1 MYQTATNPETG
12 EKVAL
17 IGGRWVPI
25 TQTASNPETGERVGL
40 AGNQWVPVGRVE
52 APTPADD
59 PVARDRQESA
69 ARIRQIQ
76 GEIAKRE
83 EMQKSRLPGGSAQ
96 AATLAE
102 SNEKAAEDID
112 TLQRRLDY
120 IEKTGQLPPDPT
132 TGSVISDVLRG
143 IPRAAAAAPGQIV
156 GGLAG
161 LLGSGLTAA
170 GAEETGRA
178 ISGFGGEAERG
189 GQQFAEN
196 LFGGRSEA
204 AQFSPRAA
212 FAAEAGEAIGSVV
225 PYLATEGL
233 AGLGGL
239 ATKGGR
245 AAIAAGQV
253 PTATRVIRGANYPI
267 AAGQGAGE
275 AGQRVEAFREEGGEV
290 TPTQEFF
297 ARLGGAGLGLTEIG
311 VVNRMIE
318 RVPVSARREALSRV
332 MDVTERATAGRVAP
346 RATLQ
351 AIDRT
356 LAAVESRAVGR
367 IGLSAAEEAG
377 QEGLSTFGQNVL
389 AQQIYNPEQELSEG
403 VLKSM
408 ALGSIAGG
416 TVRGGAEAVQKV
428 FGGRQPAGQEA
439 PPVAPEIQAEF
450 RELVAQQVFATMT
463 ANPDI
468 SQDEATNMVVARADV
483 ILEQARANVEAT
495 QTQAKAGA
503 GLDGGAGQPDVDVA
517 GAAGAGVP
525 AAGAPTP
532 TGEDTQTVPQAKP
545 VRVAGTGE
553 PAGVATGAE
562 TGADSALT
570 GEYNPDLIPAYL
582 AETSKAKMDYVKPVV
597 MDIFA
602 RVSGLDTTDLKALP
616 EPAVKALN
624 ISIQQVHNATKGK
637 QPKAIDPEAVVRE
650 QLTAFNIPLPKAVVA
665 GETPGTFR
673 TTVNL
678 NGEERSIE
686 GVVPRPAPTMG
697 APSVTKTPTPT
708 PTQTVEDEEDILAPA
723 RGEMKL
729 AERKNTVRPLVSLF
743 ADDAIDGVKIPTG
756 FGSADL
762 DAIKKQATNQV
773 ANRLAKGQDVDA
785 AAVVDTLLRN
795 RGFAIPERATPAPA
809 PTQAAP
815 TQVAPTQAAPEPEYT
830 PQQIAENLTY
840 FSRSEAESRGYEPNT
855 VPYGMFTEGARDV
868 ARGAEPMADEDILAM
883 SGQEGLDPYRAGQQW
898 AQDSVA
904 AAQAPAAKAAP
915 VSPAKKAKQVK
926 AAIQRKPGKTVAEK
940 VLNMAQ
946 AEVDAM
952 PKEDMV
958 GQVTPYTPEY
968 ETIRAKPGINATRMA
983 KMLGPQLYGDPTNM
997 GQVCIKEVLQ
1007 NSFDATRTAI
1017 NGGQITQGEIS
1028 ITISK
1033 DGRTLTVKDNGI
1045 GMTPELLG
1053 GKFLEIAGTAKEGDK
1068 NAGGFGIA
1076 KMLFLYANKNI
1087 RVSTARD
1094 GRIAEMDVTGE
1105 QLFAA
1110 LDDPNEAP
1118 NIEIREL
1125 EPVDQLAFP
1134 DGHGTI
1140 IQLTIPEESGDYKI
1154 RQLPRYIDEIASLG
1168 LSPLFANI
1176 KVTLD
1181 GNTARGVRTVDVGA
1195 NFPAQDYTQFVGV
1208 KFPWGVAKVYVTR
1221 EQTGQQYGRNMHIL
1235 SNGLWQ
1241 FSTDV
1246 NKDPSNIY
1254 SDSVPYRFYVDIV
1267 PSVKPDEPGYP
1278 FNFNRQNFTDDA
1290 KKDFGKIKKYIDAI
1304 YAYKSRAG
1312 EATSF
1317 GNIQYFDARGNFG
1330 PVIDLTPS
1338 IPVQDTSF
1346 TRVTVG
1352 DQITVDENGALLV
1365 NGQPMPELTPDE
1377 LKAGI
1382 PSASELKVD
1391 PDLIDTNSVMVHDN
1405 TDVVINATGEKLSI
1419 PDYMRRQFGVRF
1431 DEFMLYNGAT
1441 FLTLR
1446 NEVAR
1451 VMGYKGLLDE
1461 AIGVSF
1467 DPEYRGVS
1475 IRLPFSGS
1483 FINPLVPVYGDGLRA
1498 GYGIFGTMIHEL
1510 AHHRVRN
1517 HNEEFPKEMQNILLN
1532 MEADEGFAYQQFKD
1546 KFANTI
1552 TNKYGDI
1559 VKLGVELFNGKNPD
1573 ISVEYRGN
1581 RFTDGSPE
1589 QASEGAGD
1597 GGAGDV
1603 RGPRG
1608 EGGTGE
1614 SLLGPAYDRRG
1625 GTGGGSKRGA
1635 GAKGSAQ
1642 PVNNATVNKV
1652 AAAKLTKAQIKRL
1665 EEAAGIRRMKIT
1677 GMQKRILRSRSAEET
1692 TGLMGKLMLIA
1703 RNPSENGNIL
1713 ISLFN
1718 SVSGPSALQKLLGP
1732 QMSEDVV
1739 RLANAF
1745 GLKNVQRIDDLMRNE
1760 YIPYVNRM
1768 VLSASQTSEKL
1779 ADFLSRTE
1787 LGAKALTDVVIYANM
1802 VDVDPSLAPNATE
1815 YFKLDN
1821 KLAELKAELASETD
1835 PKKRTAIQNNIS
1847 TRQGEIR
1854 RAYTGGVDEQTEET
1868 VYGWNDLSRPEF
1880 GGGAGK
1886 LMFRM
1891 LRDEYRKTFDEHYRL
1906 LMARIN
1912 AADIKSEDRI
1922 KLKSAVEKMFAEAK
1936 KRTIYFPLKRFGE
1949 YWVTVGKGKTGEF
1962 HMFESLTAQEAF
1974 MAQLREDKDTRDV
1987 SSGFGRDTLRKELTK
2002 NDASAA
2008 LKNILDLIADGKAA
2022 DVDVLEE
2029 SVLQL
2034 YLTALPESDMRRR
2047 FIHRSF
2053 KTGFSTDLLRTY
2065 ASTSIA
2071 SANQL
2076 GRLAFNYKFDNLITA
2091 GLKETEGRPSKA
2103 KLDTITRE
2111 MALRVKGMLSPN
2123 PQNDVDWYLS
2133 LGAKATFY
2141 LLLSAPKSA
2150 VVNLLQLPI
2159 VGLPTLSAEFG
2170 EAATTAT
2177 MARYMGT
2184 FLTGKR
2190 IGNPFKDKDGNLK
2203 LQTPKF
2209 TLENSP
2215 YIRELRK
2222 TDPARYG
2229 ELMKA
2234 WRFFEERDVTQ
2245 STFTASAN
2253 IYERSN
2259 KPSDKF
2265 SFMQSLRR
2273 GDTASAAQLAVANT
2287 GQLLGASFHT
2297 FERIGREIM
2306 VMSAFDMAYER
2317 AIKQGKTP
2325 KDAGKEARELAEK
2338 LTSKAMFDFSN
2349 WNKSRY
2355 AKSRA
2360 GRLPLQMRSYSQS
2373 MTSLLLRSFVGMIP
2387 LQRNKGGKLAA
2398 ARMFFGVAAMTTL
2411 FGGLR
2416 ASQFYMLALGA
2427 YGIYEFVKET
2437 FGDDDDEEEKEIE
2450 GGYVSEET
2458 IQREMMKFADEKGRE
2473 LSKKDMD
2480 YFIRSVW
2487 IPETFGPGGT
2497 MQKALG
2503 LSDEAA
2509 AKLAAMADMGLP
2521 ALGGVDISSSVS
2533 LNDLWH
2539 STPSKSDDPEVMFLE
2554 TLGRTVLGPS
2564 AAIPAAGFRAWKEAN
2579 AGNIDKAVEAG
2590 MPAFLKNPLKA
2601 MRLEEEGLVVGKN
2614 RDVVLKDPSFY
2625 DVYTLAMQSLGFTEA
2640 STSRAMQLD
2649 IKAGEIEEEVGK
2661 QATELLDQRY
2671 RAVLEFNKKPTDE
2684 NLKNWKRVER
2694 DITVYNLNYPS
2705 NEITDKDKDKSF
2717 QSKSKVA
2724 GERAY
2729 GLGFNPKIPVRQP
2742 LAEQRA
2748 NEMLKDK

>member
-1 MYQTATNPETG
+1 
-12 EKVAL
+12 
-17 IGGRWVPI
+17 
-25 TQTASNPETGERVGL
+25 
-40 AGNQWVPVGRVE
+40 
-52 APTPADD
+52 
-59 PVARDRQESA
+59 
-69 ARIRQIQ
+69 
-76 GEIAKRE
+76 
-83 EMQKSRLPGGSAQ
+83 MQKSRLPGGSAQ
-96 AATLAE
+96 AATLAQ

-120 IEKTGQLPPDPT
+120 IEKTGQLPPAPT

-170 GAEETGRA
+170 GAEETGGA

-204 AQFSPRAA
+204 AQFSPGAA

-233 AGLGGL
+233 GGAAGLI
-239 ATKGGR
+239 TKGGR
-245 AAIAAGQV
+245 AATAAGQV

-377 QEGLSTFGQNVL
+377 QEGLSTFGQNLL
-389 AQQIYNPEQELSEG
+389 AQQIYNPKQELSEG

-428 FGGRQPAGQEA
+428 FGGRQPADQEA
-439 PPVAPEIQAEF
+439 PPVTPEVQAEF
-450 RELVAQQVFATMT
+450 RKLAAQQIAATM
-463 ANPDI
+463 AADPNI
-468 SQDEATNMVVARADV
+468 SQDEATTAVVARADV

-495 QTQAKAGA
+495 QAQAEAGA

-525 AAGAPTP
+525 PAGAAAT
-532 TGEDTQTVPQAKP
+532 TGEATQTIPQTQP
-545 VRVAGTGE
+545 VGMAGTGV
-553 PAGVATGAE
+553 PISDVTGAE
-562 TGADSALT
+562 AGTVGALT
-570 GEYNPDLIPAYL
+570 PGASAQVAEEFYPDLMPAYT

-597 MDIFA
+597 SDIFA
-602 RVSGLDTTDLKALP
+602 RVSGLDISNPKALP
-616 EPAVKALN
+616 EPVAKALN
-624 ISIQQVHNATKGK
+624 ISIQQVHNAVKG
-637 QPKAIDPEAVVRE
+637 PKPKVINPETVVRE
-650 QLTAFNIPLPKAVVA
+650 QLTAFNIPLASQTA
-665 GETPGTFR
+665 
-673 TTVNL
+673 
-678 NGEERSIE
+678 
-686 GVVPRPAPTMG
+686 A
-697 APSVTKTPTPT
+697 PT
-708 PTQTVEDEEDILAPA
+708 PTQIVEAEEDILAPA

-729 AERKNTVRPLVSLF
+729 ADRKNTVRPLVNLF
-743 ADDAIDGVKIPTG
+743 ADDAIRDVKIPTG

-762 DAIKKQATNQV
+762 DAVKKQATNQV
-773 ANRLAKGQDVDA
+773 ANQLAKGQDVDA

-795 RGFAIPERATPAPA
+795 RGFAIPERATATA
-809 PTQAAP
+809 AAP
-815 TQVAPTQAAPEPEYT
+815 TSVAEEITPAPKPEPT
-830 PQQIAENLTY
+830 PQEIAKNLIY
-840 FSRSEAESRGYEPNT
+840 FSGPEARSRGYTPNT
-855 VPYGMFTEGARDV
+855 APYGMFAEGVRDV
-868 ARGAEPMADEDILAM
+868 ALGLEPIPDQRILER
-883 SGQEGLDPYRAGQQW
+883 SGQEALDAYKAGIQW

-915 VSPAKKAKQVK
+915 AAKVAPVSPAKKAKQVK
-926 AAIQRKPGKTVAEK
+926 AVINRKPGKTAAEK

-1118 NIEIREL
+1118 NIEIREFDS
-1125 EPVDQLAFP
+1125 VDQLAFP

-1154 RQLPRYIDEIASLG
+1154 KQLPRYIDEIASLG

-1181 GNTARGVRTVDVGA
+1181 GNNFRGVRTVDVGA

-1246 NKDPSNIY
+1246 NKDPSNMF
-1254 SDSVPYRFYVDIV
+1254 SDPVPYRFYVDIV

-1290 KKDFGKIKKYIDAI
+1290 KRDFGKIKKYIDAI

-1317 GNIQYFDARGNFG
+1317 GNVQYFDARGNLG

-1365 NGQPMPELTPDE
+1365 NGQPMPELTPGE

-1405 TDVVINATGEKLSI
+1405 ADVVINATGEKLSI
-1419 PDYMRRQFGVRF
+1419 PDYMRRQLGVRF

-1451 VMGYKGLLDE
+1451 VMGYRGLRDE

-1483 FINPLVPVYGDGLRA
+1483 FINPLVPKYADGLRA
-1498 GYGIFGTMIHEL
+1498 GYGIFGTMVHEL

-1517 HNEEFPKEMQNILLN
+1517 HNADFPAEMQDILLN
-1532 MEADEGFAYQQFKD
+1532 MESDTNFDFYTFKASFAESIARDYAD
-1546 KFANTI
+1546 I
-1552 TNKYGDI
+1552 I
-1559 VKLGVELFNGKNPD
+1559 KLGVELFNGKNPD

-1589 QASEGAGD
+1589 QAPEGAGD

-1614 SLLGPAYDRRG
+1614 SLLGPAYERRG

-1642 PVNNATVNKV
+1642 PVNNANVNKV

-1692 TGLMGKLMLIA
+1692 TSLMGKLMLIA
-1703 RNPSENGNIL
+1703 RNPGENGNIL
-1713 ISLFN
+1713 TSLFN
-1718 SVSGPSALQKLLGP
+1718 SFSVPSLFQKLLGF
-1732 QMSEDVV
+1732 QMAEDVV
-1739 RLANAF
+1739 RIANAL

-1768 VLSASQTSEKL
+1768 VLNASQTSEKL
-1779 ADFLSRTE
+1779 ADFMSRTE
-1787 LGAKALTDVVIYANM
+1787 LGGQALADVVIYANM

-1815 YFKLDN
+1815 YFKIDN
-1821 KLAELKAELASETD
+1821 TLQELNSELASETD
-1835 PKKRTAIQNNIS
+1835 PKKQKALRGDIS
-1847 TRQGEIR
+1847 TRQGEIL

-1886 LMFRM
+1886 QMFRM

-1912 AADIKSEDRI
+1912 AANLKSEDRI

-1974 MAQLREDKDTRDV
+1974 MAQLRESKDTRDV

-2076 GRLAFNYKFDNLITA
+2076 GRLAFNFKFDNLITA
-2091 GLKETEGRPSKA
+2091 GLKETEGRPRKA
-2103 KLDTITRE
+2103 MLDTITRE
-2111 MALRVKGMLSPN
+2111 MALRVKGTLSPD
-2123 PQNDVDWYLS
+2123 PQNDLDWWLS
-2133 LGAKATFY
+2133 LGAKSTFY

-2150 VVNLLQLPI
+2150 LVNLLQLPI
-2159 VGLPTLSAEFG
+2159 VGGPTLSAEFG
-2170 EAATTAT
+2170 EAATADTL
-2177 MARYMGT
+2177 ARYTGT
-2184 FLTGKR
+2184 FLTGDR
-2190 IGNPFKDKDGNLK
+2190 MANPFRDEAGNLK
-2203 LQTPKF
+2203 FQTPKF
-2209 TLENSP
+2209 TLENSS
-2215 YIRELRK
+2215 YIKGLRK
-2222 TDPARYG
+2222 TDPARY
-2229 ELMKA
+2229 EETMKA
-2234 WRFFEERDVTQ
+2234 WRFFEEHDVTQ
-2245 STFTASAN
+2245 STFTASAD
-2253 IYERSN
+2253 IYERSD
-2259 KPSDKF
+2259 KPS
-2265 SFMQSLRR
+2265 STYSISQAINR
-2273 GDTASAAQLAVANT
+2273 GDSVSAGSVAIANT
-2287 GQLLGASFHT
+2287 GQFLGVSFHVA
-2297 FERIGREIM
+2297 ERIGRETM
-2306 VMSAFDMAYER
+2306 AMAAFDMAYER
-2317 AIKQGKTP
+2317 AIKQGKSP

-2338 LTSKAMFDFSN
+2338 LTNKAMFDFSN

-2373 MTSLLLRSFVGMIP
+2373 MTSLLLRSFFTMIP
-2387 LQRNKGGKLAA
+2387 YFNKEGKLAA
-2398 ARMFFGVAAMTTL
+2398 ARMFFGVGAMAML
-2411 FGGLR
+2411 FGGIR
-2416 ASQFYMLALGA
+2416 ASQLSMLALGA

-2437 FGDDDDEEEKEIE
+2437 FGDDDDEEKEIE
-2450 GGYVSEET
+2450 GGYVSEKT
-2458 IQREMMKFADEKGRE
+2458 IQREMMKFADGKGRE

-2497 MQKALG
+2497 VANALG

-2564 AAIPAAGFRAWKEAN
+2564 AAVVAAPFRFYKEAN
-2579 AGNIDKAVEAG
+2579 AGNFDKAVEAV
-2590 MPAFLKNPLKA
+2590 MPAALKNIFKA
-2601 MRLEEEGLVVGKN
+2601 ARLEEEGLVVGKN

-2625 DVYTLAMQSLGFTEA
+2625 DVYTLALQSAGFTEA
-2640 STSRAMQLD
+2640 GTSRDMQLS
-2649 IKAGEIEEEVGK
+2649 IKEGEIEEEVGK
-2661 QATELLDQRY
+2661 QATDLLDQRY

-2684 NLKNWKRVER
+2684 NLKDWKRVER
-2694 DITVYNLNYPS
+2694 DITVYNMNYPS
-2705 NEITDKDKDKSF
+2705 NTITDEDKDKSF
-2717 QSKSKVA
+2717 QSKSKMA

-2729 GLGFNPKIPVRQP
+2729 GLGYNPRIPVRQP

-2748 NEMLKDK
+2748 ANMTKGE

>member
-52 APTPADD
+52 APTAPEAPAEKTPSIDD
-59 PVARDRQESA
+59 TNLFRDVPGALVSGLGQLAKFPANVYGLTTGDFDTMASRA
-69 ARIRQIQ
+69 AQ
-76 GEIAKRE
+76 GLTDI
-83 EMQKSRLPGGSAQ
+83 G
-96 AATLAE
+96 
-102 SNEKAAEDID
+102 EDIKSEG
-112 TLQRRLDY
+112 LRERERLA
-120 IEKTGQLPPDPT
+120 Q
-132 TGSVISDVLRG
+132 
-143 IPRAAAAAPGQIV
+143 
-156 GGLAG
+156 
-161 LLGSGLTAA
+161 
-170 GAEETGRA
+170 
-178 ISGFGGEAERG
+178 ERI
-189 GQQFAEN
+189 
-196 LFGGRSEA
+196 A
-204 AQFSPRAA
+204 AQ
-212 FAAEAGEAIGSVV
+212 
-225 PYLATEGL
+225 EGFL
-233 AGLGGL
+233 
-239 ATKGGR
+239 
-245 AAIAAGQV
+245 
-253 PTATRVIRGANYPI
+253 
-267 AAGQGAGE
+267 GE
-275 AGQRVEAFREEGGEV
+275 AGQTIKEYASDPRLLMSGALSSLPSMAGSLGLGALASKGVGALAARKAMEAAARTAAKKKAAVVGSIGAAAAEQGASVGEDTYSRVKALPEEILTQSPDYQSLLKAGTSPEDARQELALSAAREAATAAAGLSAVSAGLLPRAIEKTVFGDAVTDGIIKRSLKSFAGEATQEGIEEGGGQLAQNLAVSQADV
-290 TPTQEFF
+290 TADPFKGVGAATAQG
-297 ARLGGAGLGLTEIG
+297 AILGGAFGAPAGAFSG
-311 VVNRMIE
+311 
-318 RVPVSARREALSRV
+318 
-332 MDVTERATAGRVAP
+332 RAQAAAP
-346 RATLQ
+346 
-351 AIDRT
+351 
-356 LAAVESRAVGR
+356 
-367 IGLSAAEEAG
+367 
-377 QEGLSTFGQNVL
+377 
-389 AQQIYNPEQELSEG
+389 
-403 VLKSM
+403 
-408 ALGSIAGG
+408 
-416 TVRGGAEAVQKV
+416 
-428 FGGRQPAGQEA
+428 GQEA
-439 PPVAPEIQAEF
+439 PPVAPEVQAEF
-450 RELVAQQVFATMT
+450 RKLAAQQIAAIMT
-463 ANPDI
+463 ADPNI
-468 SQDEATNMVVARADV
+468 SQDEATTMVVARADT
-483 ILEQARANVEAT
+483 IIEQARANVEAIR
-495 QTQAKAGA
+495 TQAAGA
-503 GLDGGAGQPDVDVA
+503 AGRAGQPDVDVD
-517 GAAGAGVP
+517 GASGAGVP
-525 AAGAPTP
+525 PAGAAAT
-532 TGEDTQTVPQAKP
+532 TGEDTRTTSQAESVGVADTVVPTGDTNGAEAGAVGALTPITGKQVTATVPIIEQAFDDNALDFEDYGVKKLNAEQKKQAARIVLQSP
-545 VRVAGTGE
+545 EVA
-553 PAGVATGAE
+553 PYDAIVSVLDRGV
-562 TGADSALT
+562 
-570 GEYNPDLIPAYL
+570 
-582 AETSKAKMDYVKPVV
+582 K
-597 MDIFA
+597 
-602 RVSGLDTTDLKALP
+602 
-616 EPAVKALN
+616 
-624 ISIQQVHNATKGK
+624 
-637 QPKAIDPEAVVRE
+637 
-650 QLTAFNIPLPKAVVA
+650 
-665 GETPGTFR
+665 
-673 TTVNL
+673 
-678 NGEERSIE
+678 
-686 GVVPRPAPTMG
+686 
-697 APSVTKTPTPT
+697 
-708 PTQTVEDEEDILAPA
+708 A
-723 RGEMKL
+723 RGEQVPSKTTIDINGQQRTIETAPTLAGSQQLAAKL
-729 AERKNTVRPLVSLF
+729 GVTGERDPALEAAYALPKDKTAEKMRVIAPVVADIFTRITGLNPSKLPEGDTKKAYNSSNTRTLNAVLRGEAVNPETIVQEQLAQYKVSLPKT
-743 ADDAIDGVKIPTG
+743 AAPAPSRTVTTINGETYVQEGPNTLTPEQMQVERQKIDDAIAGMEDSLKNPPGGITVSLNPFATISKDE
-756 FGSADL
+756 DL
-762 DAIKKQATNQV
+762 SPSFQSI
-773 ANRLAKGQDVDA
+773 
-785 AAVVDTLLRN
+785 
-795 RGFAIPERATPAPA
+795 RGEQPAAPA
-809 PTQAAP
+809 PRRVAPSAP
-815 TQVAPTQAAPEPEYT
+815 TEAPKPSFLETLSPEEKQGWRQSKEAYEAAGVTSGKQA
-830 PQQIAENLTY
+830 
-840 FSRSEAESRGYEPNT
+840 GYE
-855 VPYGMFTEGARDV
+855 VPDY
-868 ARGAEPMADEDILAM
+868 IHSLY
-883 SGQEGLDPYRAGQQW
+883 QEGINSVTQGKTIPSRQQLEEAVGPYNADYFEMGVTKERNKRI
-898 AQDSVA
+898 
-904 AAQAPAAKAAP
+904 KAT
-915 VSPAKKAKQVK
+915 VM
-926 AAIQRKPGKTVAEK
+926 RKPGKTAAEK

-1017 NGGQITQGEIS
+1017 NDGQITQGEIS

-1045 GMTPELLG
+1045 GMTPQLLG

-1110 LDDPNEAP
+1110 LDDPNQAP
-1118 NIEIREL
+1118 NIEIREFD
-1125 EPVDQLAFP
+1125 PVDQLAFP

-1140 IQLTIPEESGDYKI
+1140 IQLTIPEKSGDYKI
-1154 RQLPRYIDEIASLG
+1154 RELPRYIDEIASLG

-1181 GNTARGVRTVDVGA
+1181 GSTFRGVQTVDVGV

-1246 NKDPSNIY
+1246 NKDPSNMY

-1317 GNIQYFDARGNFG
+1317 GNVQYFDARGNLG

-1338 IPVQDTSF
+1338 IPVQNTSF

-1405 TDVVINATGEKLSI
+1405 ADVVINATGEKLSI
-1419 PDYMRRQFGVRF
+1419 PDYMRRQLGVRF

-1451 VMGYKGLLDE
+1451 VMGYRGLRDE

-1483 FINPLVPVYGDGLRA
+1483 FINPLVPKYADGLRA
-1498 GYGIFGTMIHEL
+1498 GYGIFGTMVHEL

-1517 HNEEFPKEMQNILLN
+1517 HNADFPAEMQDILLN
-1532 MEADEGFAYQQFKD
+1532 MESDTNFDFYTFKATFAEAIARDYAD
-1546 KFANTI
+1546 I
-1552 TNKYGDI
+1552 I
-1559 VKLGVELFNGKNPD
+1559 KLGVELFNGNNPD

-1589 QASEGAGD
+1589 QAPEGAGD
-1597 GGAGDV
+1597 SGAGDV

-1614 SLLGPAYDRRG
+1614 SLLGPAYERRG

-1692 TGLMGKLMLIA
+1692 TSLMGKLMLIA
-1703 RNPSENGNIL
+1703 RNPSQDGNIL
-1713 ISLFN
+1713 TSLFN

-1732 QMSEDVV
+1732 QMTEDVV

-1768 VLSASQTSEKL
+1768 VLNASQTSEKL

-1787 LGAKALTDVVIYANM
+1787 LGGRALTDVTIYSNIIDA
-1802 VDVDPSLAPNATE
+1802 DASLAPNATE
-1815 YFKLDN
+1815 YFKLDP

-1835 PKKRTAIQNNIS
+1835 PKKRKAIQNNIS

-1854 RAYTGGVDEQTEET
+1854 RLYAGGVDEQTGET
-1868 VYGWNDLSRPEF
+1868 VYGYNDLSRPEF

-1886 LMFRM
+1886 QMFRM

-1912 AADIKSEDRI
+1912 AADLKSEDRI

-2076 GRLAFNYKFDNLITA
+2076 GRLAFNYKFDNLIRA
-2091 GLKETEGRPSKA
+2091 GFKETEGRPSKA

-2111 MALRVKGMLSPN
+2111 MALRVKGILSPD
-2123 PQNDVDWYLS
+2123 PQKTIDWWLS
-2133 LGAKATFY
+2133 LGAKSTFY

-2170 EAATTAT
+2170 EAATTTT

-2184 FLTGKR
+2184 FLTGSR
-2190 IGNPFKDKDGNLK
+2190 MGNPFKDKDGNLK

-2222 TDPARYG
+2222 TDPTRYG

-2355 AKSRA
+2355 AKSRV

-2373 MTSLLLRSFVGMIP
+2373 MTSLLLRSFMGMIP

-2411 FGGLR
+2411 LGGLR

-2458 IQREMMKFADEKGRE
+2458 IQREMMKFADGKGRE
-2473 LSKKDMD
+2473 LSKKDME

-2497 MQKALG
+2497 VANALG

-2564 AAIPAAGFRAWKEAN
+2564 AAIPAAFYRFGKEAN
-2579 AGNIDKAVEAG
+2579 AGNFDKAVEAV
-2590 MPAFLKNPLKA
+2590 MPAALKNIFKA
-2601 MRLEEEGLVVGKN
+2601 ARLEEEGLVVGKN

-2625 DVYTLAMQSLGFTEA
+2625 DVYTLALQSAGFTEA
-2640 STSRAMQLD
+2640 STSRDMQLN

-2661 QATELLDQRY
+2661 QATDLLDQRY

-2684 NLKNWKRVER
+2684 NLKGWKRVER
-2694 DITVYNLNYPS
+2694 DITVYNMNYPS
-2705 NEITDKDKDKSF
+2705 NTITDEDKDKSF
-2717 QSKSKVA
+2717 QSKSKMA

-2729 GLGFNPKIPVRQP
+2729 GLGYNPKIPVRQP

-2748 NEMLKDK
+2748 NEMLKSK

>member
-1 MYQTATNPETG
+1 
-12 EKVAL
+12 
-17 IGGRWVPI
+17 
-25 TQTASNPETGERVGL
+25 
-40 AGNQWVPVGRVE
+40 
-52 APTPADD
+52 
-59 PVARDRQESA
+59 
-69 ARIRQIQ
+69 
-76 GEIAKRE
+76 
-83 EMQKSRLPGGSAQ
+83 
-96 AATLAE
+96 
-102 SNEKAAEDID
+102 
-112 TLQRRLDY
+112 
-120 IEKTGQLPPDPT
+120 
-132 TGSVISDVLRG
+132 
-143 IPRAAAAAPGQIV
+143 
-156 GGLAG
+156 
-161 LLGSGLTAA
+161 
-170 GAEETGRA
+170 
-178 ISGFGGEAERG
+178 
-189 GQQFAEN
+189 
-196 LFGGRSEA
+196 
-204 AQFSPRAA
+204 
-212 FAAEAGEAIGSVV
+212 
-225 PYLATEGL
+225 
-233 AGLGGL
+233 
-239 ATKGGR
+239 
-245 AAIAAGQV
+245 
-253 PTATRVIRGANYPI
+253 
-267 AAGQGAGE
+267 
-275 AGQRVEAFREEGGEV
+275 
-290 TPTQEFF
+290 
-297 ARLGGAGLGLTEIG
+297 
-311 VVNRMIE
+311 
-318 RVPVSARREALSRV
+318 
-332 MDVTERATAGRVAP
+332 
-346 RATLQ
+346 
-351 AIDRT
+351 
-356 LAAVESRAVGR
+356 
-367 IGLSAAEEAG
+367 
-377 QEGLSTFGQNVL
+377 
-389 AQQIYNPEQELSEG
+389 
-403 VLKSM
+403 
-408 ALGSIAGG
+408 
-416 TVRGGAEAVQKV
+416 
-428 FGGRQPAGQEA
+428 
-439 PPVAPEIQAEF
+439 
-450 RELVAQQVFATMT
+450 
-463 ANPDI
+463 
-468 SQDEATNMVVARADV
+468 
-483 ILEQARANVEAT
+483 
-495 QTQAKAGA
+495 
-503 GLDGGAGQPDVDVA
+503 
-517 GAAGAGVP
+517 
-525 AAGAPTP
+525 
-532 TGEDTQTVPQAKP
+532 
-545 VRVAGTGE
+545 
-553 PAGVATGAE
+553 
-562 TGADSALT
+562 
-570 GEYNPDLIPAYL
+570 
-582 AETSKAKMDYVKPVV
+582 
-597 MDIFA
+597 
-602 RVSGLDTTDLKALP
+602 
-616 EPAVKALN
+616 
-624 ISIQQVHNATKGK
+624 
-637 QPKAIDPEAVVRE
+637 
-650 QLTAFNIPLPKAVVA
+650 
-665 GETPGTFR
+665 
-673 TTVNL
+673 
-678 NGEERSIE
+678 
-686 GVVPRPAPTMG
+686 
-697 APSVTKTPTPT
+697 
-708 PTQTVEDEEDILAPA
+708 
-723 RGEMKL
+723 
-729 AERKNTVRPLVSLF
+729 
-743 ADDAIDGVKIPTG
+743 
-756 FGSADL
+756 
-762 DAIKKQATNQV
+762 
-773 ANRLAKGQDVDA
+773 
-785 AAVVDTLLRN
+785 
-795 RGFAIPERATPAPA
+795 
-809 PTQAAP
+809 
-815 TQVAPTQAAPEPEYT
+815 
-830 PQQIAENLTY
+830 
-840 FSRSEAESRGYEPNT
+840 
-855 VPYGMFTEGARDV
+855 
-868 ARGAEPMADEDILAM
+868 
-883 SGQEGLDPYRAGQQW
+883 
-898 AQDSVA
+898 
-904 AAQAPAAKAAP
+904 
-915 VSPAKKAKQVK
+915 
-926 AAIQRKPGKTVAEK
+926 
-940 VLNMAQ
+940 
-946 AEVDAM
+946 
-952 PKEDMV
+952 
-958 GQVTPYTPEY
+958 
-968 ETIRAKPGINATRMA
+968 
-983 KMLGPQLYGDPTNM
+983 M

-1017 NGGQITQGEIS
+1017 NDGQITQGEIS

-1045 GMTPELLG
+1045 GMTPQLLG

-1118 NIEIREL
+1118 NIEIREFD
-1125 EPVDQLAFP
+1125 PVDQLAFP

-1154 RQLPRYIDEIASLG
+1154 KQLPRYIDEIASLG

-1181 GNTARGVRTVDVGA
+1181 GNNFRGVRTVDVGA

-1246 NKDPSNIY
+1246 NKDPSNMY
-1254 SDSVPYRFYVDIV
+1254 SDPVPYRFYVDIV

-1317 GNIQYFDARGNFG
+1317 GNVQYFDARGNLG

-1382 PSASELKVD
+1382 PSASELKID

-1405 TDVVINATGEKLSI
+1405 ADVVINATGEKLSI
-1419 PDYMRRQFGVRF
+1419 PDYMRRQLGVRF

-1451 VMGYKGLLDE
+1451 VMGYRGLRDE

-1483 FINPLVPVYGDGLRA
+1483 FINPLVPKYADGLRA
-1498 GYGIFGTMIHEL
+1498 GYGIFGTMVHEL
-1510 AHHRVRN
+1510 AHHRVRS
-1517 HNEEFPKEMQNILLN
+1517 HNADFPAEMQDILLN
-1532 MEADEGFAYQQFKD
+1532 MESDTNFDFYTFKATFAEAIARDYAD
-1546 KFANTI
+1546 I
-1552 TNKYGDI
+1552 I
-1559 VKLGVELFNGKNPD
+1559 KLGVELFNGKNPD

-1589 QASEGAGD
+1589 QAPEGAGD
-1597 GGAGDV
+1597 SGAGDV

-1608 EGGTGE
+1608 EGSTGE
-1614 SLLGPAYDRRG
+1614 SLLGPAYERRG

-1692 TGLMGKLMLIA
+1692 TSLMGKLMLIA
-1703 RNPSENGNIL
+1703 RNPSEDGNIL

-1732 QMSEDVV
+1732 QMTEDVV

-1768 VLSASQTSEKL
+1768 VLNASQTSEKL

-1787 LGAKALTDVVIYANM
+1787 LGGKALTDVVIYANM

-1821 KLAELKAELASETD
+1821 KLQELNSELASETD
-1835 PKKRTAIQNNIS
+1835 PKKQKALRGDIS

-1886 LMFRM
+1886 QMFRM

-1912 AADIKSEDRI
+1912 AADLKSEDRI

-1974 MAQLREDKDTRDV
+1974 MAQLREDKDIRDV

-2111 MALRVKGMLSPN
+2111 MALRVKGILSPD
-2123 PQNDVDWYLS
+2123 PQKTIDWWLS
-2133 LGAKATFY
+2133 LGAKSTFY

-2150 VVNLLQLPI
+2150 FVNLLQLPI

-2184 FLTGKR
+2184 FLTGSR
-2190 IGNPFKDKDGNLK
+2190 MGNPFKDKDGNLK

-2273 GDTASAAQLAVANT
+2273 GDTANAAQLAVANT

-2338 LTSKAMFDFSN
+2338 LTNKSMFDFSN

-2411 FGGLR
+2411 LGGLR

-2450 GGYVSEET
+2450 GGYVSQET

-2497 MQKALG
+2497 LANALG
-2503 LSDEAA
+2503 LSPEAA

-2539 STPSKSDDPEVMFLE
+2539 STPSKSDDPETMFFE
-2554 TLGRTVLGPS
+2554 TMGLLVFGPS
-2564 AAIPAAGFRAWKEAN
+2564 AVNVTAPLRAKKEAD
-2579 AGNIDKAVEAG
+2579 AGNFDKAVEAV
-2590 MPAFLKNPLKA
+2590 MPAALKNIFKA
-2601 MRLEEEGLVVGKN
+2601 ARLEEEGLVVGKN
-2614 RDVVLKDPSFY
+2614 RDIVLKDPSFY
-2625 DVYTLAMQSLGFTEA
+2625 DVYTLALQSAGFTEA
-2640 STSRAMQLD
+2640 GTSRDMQLS
-2649 IKAGEIEEEVGK
+2649 IKEGEIEEEVGK
-2661 QATELLDQRY
+2661 QATDLLDQRY

-2684 NLKNWKRVER
+2684 NLKDWKRVER
-2694 DITVYNLNYPS
+2694 DITVYNMNYPS
-2705 NEITDKDKDKSF
+2705 NTITDEDKDKSF
-2717 QSKSKVA
+2717 QSKSKMA

-2729 GLGFNPKIPVRQP
+2729 GLGYNPRIPVRQP

-2748 NEMLKDK
+2748 ANMTKGE

>member
-17 IGGRWVPI
+17 IDGRWVPI

-40 AGNQWVPVGRVE
+40 AGNQWVPVGRAE
-52 APTPADD
+52 APTAPDD

-69 ARIRQIQ
+69 ARIQQIQ

-96 AATLAE
+96 AATLAQ

-120 IEKTGQLPPDPT
+120 IEKTGQLPPAPT

-170 GAEETGRA
+170 GAEETGGA

-204 AQFSPRAA
+204 AQFSPGAA

-253 PTATRVIRGANYPI
+253 PTATRIIRGANYPI

-377 QEGLSTFGQNVL
+377 QEGLSTFGQNLL
-389 AQQIYNPEQELSEG
+389 AQQIYNPKQELSEG

-428 FGGRQPAGQEA
+428 FGGRQPADQEA
-439 PPVAPEIQAEF
+439 PPVAPEVQAEF
-450 RELVAQQVFATMT
+450 RKLAAQQIAATMA
-463 ANPDI
+463 ANPNI
-468 SQDEATNMVVARADV
+468 SQDEATTAVVARADV

-495 QTQAKAGA
+495 QAQAEAGA

-525 AAGAPTP
+525 VTGAPTP
-532 TGEDTQTVPQAKP
+532 TGEVTQTVPQAES
-545 VRVAGTGE
+545 VGVAGTGV
-553 PAGVATGAE
+553 PISDVTGAE
-562 TGADSALT
+562 TGTVGALT
-570 GEYNPDLIPAYL
+570 PGASAQAAEEFYPDLMPAYT
-582 AETSKAKMDYVKPVV
+582 AETSKAKMDYTKPVV
-597 MDIFA
+597 ADIFA
-602 RVSGLDTTDLKALP
+602 RVSGLDISNLKALP
-616 EPAVKALN
+616 EPVVKALN
-624 ISIQQVHNATKGK
+624 ISIQQVHNAVKDK
-637 QPKAIDPEAVVRE
+637 KVIDPETVVRE
-650 QLTAFNIPLPKAVVA
+650 QLTAFNVPLASQA
-665 GETPGTFR
+665 
-673 TTVNL
+673 
-678 NGEERSIE
+678 
-686 GVVPRPAPTMG
+686 A
-697 APSVTKTPTPT
+697 APT
-708 PTQTVEDEEDILAPA
+708 PTQIVEAEEDILAPA

-729 AERKNTVRPLVSLF
+729 ADRKNTVRPLVNLF
-743 ADDAIDGVKIPTG
+743 ADDAIRDVKIPTG

-762 DAIKKQATNQV
+762 DVVKKQATNQV
-773 ANRLAKGQDVDA
+773 ANQLAKGQDVDA

-795 RGFAIPERATPAPA
+795 RGFAIPERATATA
-809 PTQAAP
+809 TATATAAAP
-815 TQVAPTQAAPEPEYT
+815 TPTPKPEYT
-830 PQQIAENLTY
+830 PQQIAENLIF
-840 FSRSEAESRGYEPNT
+840 FSKSEARSRGYEPNT
-855 VPYGMFTEGARDV
+855 DPFGMFTEGARDV
-868 ARGAEPMADEDILAM
+868 ANGLEPIPDQRILEG
-883 SGQEGLDPYRAGQQW
+883 SGQEALDAYKAGQQW
-898 AQDSVA
+898 AQNSVA

-915 VSPAKKAKQVK
+915 KKTTPKKAKAAK
-926 AAIQRKPGKTVAEK
+926 AAPKGPVFENI
-940 VLNMAQ
+940 AQ
-946 AEVDAM
+946 
-952 PKEDMV
+952 PN
-958 GQVTPYTPEY
+958 TPEAAALVEEPRNTDIAALAEELPEADRVNVRARLDRITENY
-968 ETIRAKPGINATRMA
+968 ARDGNVERLLGSLESLRRDVDRRIARNQAKRGRPLVRGFERAMEVIYRAERDGRLTPESAALVRWLLERNPRIADDLAFSFKIGNEDSPAGNYNDITRVATIFFDRADDGTATHEVLHHAERLMPEAVRDGIRAAWRKRVDDLIAIAERTDNTEMRNVLGAIVQAYYGNPDAQQALREAFTAGTIPYSVYHLSNPSEFWAVNATDLIGRRA
-983 KMLGPQLYGDPTNM
+983 
-997 GQVCIKEVLQ
+997 E
-1007 NSFDATRTAI
+1007 RTGWVGAA
-1017 NGGQITQGEIS
+1017 
-1028 ITISK
+1028 
-1033 DGRTLTVKDNGI
+1033 RTWLSDFIETVKD
-1045 GMTPELLG
+1045 L
-1053 GKFLEIAGTAKEGDK
+1053 
-1068 NAGGFGIA
+1068 FGLPNDAAVITGLKA
-1076 KMLFLYANKNI
+1076 ILA
-1087 RVSTARD
+1087 
-1094 GRIAEMDVTGE
+1094 AES
-1105 QLFAA
+1105 
-1110 LDDPNEAP
+1110 
-1118 NIEIREL
+1118 
-1125 EPVDQLAFP
+1125 
-1134 DGHGTI
+1134 GTI
-1140 IQLTIPEESGDYKI
+1140 QGQML
-1154 RQLPRYIDEIASLG
+1154 ASATSEFL
-1168 LSPLFANI
+1168 
-1176 KVTLD
+1176 
-1181 GNTARGVRTVDVGA
+1181 
-1195 NFPAQDYTQFVGV
+1195 
-1208 KFPWGVAKVYVTR
+1208 
-1221 EQTGQQYGRNMHIL
+1221 
-1235 SNGLWQ
+1235 
-1241 FSTDV
+1241 
-1246 NKDPSNIY
+1246 
-1254 SDSVPYRFYVDIV
+1254 
-1267 PSVKPDEPGYP
+1267 
-1278 FNFNRQNFTDDA
+1278 
-1290 KKDFGKIKKYIDAI
+1290 
-1304 YAYKSRAG
+1304 AYAG
-1312 EATSF
+1312 E
-1317 GNIQYFDARGNFG
+1317 
-1330 PVIDLTPS
+1330 
-1338 IPVQDTSF
+1338 
-1346 TRVTVG
+1346 
-1352 DQITVDENGALLV
+1352 GA
-1365 NGQPMPELTPDE
+1365 
-1377 LKAGI
+1377 
-1382 PSASELKVD
+1382 
-1391 PDLIDTNSVMVHDN
+1391 
-1405 TDVVINATGEKLSI
+1405 
-1419 PDYMRRQFGVRF
+1419 
-1431 DEFMLYNGAT
+1431 
-1441 FLTLR
+1441 
-1446 NEVAR
+1446 
-1451 VMGYKGLLDE
+1451 
-1461 AIGVSF
+1461 
-1467 DPEYRGVS
+1467 
-1475 IRLPFSGS
+1475 
-1483 FINPLVPVYGDGLRA
+1483 
-1498 GYGIFGTMIHEL
+1498 
-1510 AHHRVRN
+1510 
-1517 HNEEFPKEMQNILLN
+1517 
-1532 MEADEGFAYQQFKD
+1532 
-1546 KFANTI
+1546 KFANTSKLLEAQALEAAGAVAGPAG
-1552 TNKYGDI
+1552 TTREKTGWFRGVDNKWRFEVNDRGMEFKDGHTPLDLVEGREYRLGDVINHPELFKQYPDLENIKVQVTDTADAGGYWDWENNLIAISKNTPKNVTPYLDILIHEIQHAVQRWEGFADGASFADNYYPVSLGAINKTLNFLKNNIGRSLFLWDKTYNSDELKEMQYSLENARDAYGADLDKANDI
-1559 VKLGVELFNGKNPD
+1559 IATYAERVSQLETERKNRRRKAARDWLDGNHPEAVKLRALTDRRVKLGLRKNDLSTQRTPEEQTVLDAQFKAASDAENLQYKYVQELIANGIIPNIETTDLIDKKAELD
-1573 ISVEYRGN
+1573 AEYKEAFLTREKVN
-1581 RFTDGSPE
+1581 DYLS
-1589 QASEGAGD
+1589 S
-1597 GGAGDV
+1597 
-1603 RGPRG
+1603 
-1608 EGGTGE
+1608 
-1614 SLLGPAYDRRG
+1614 
-1625 GTGGGSKRGA
+1625 RGA
-1635 GAKGSAQ
+1635 NKLMYYLTAGEVEARDVKERRRMYEADREQTPPYVADPFAELQNMIVVDTFTGASSAP
-1642 PVNNATVNKV
+1642 PVNNATANKV

-1692 TGLMGKLMLIA
+1692 TSLMGKLMLIA
-1703 RNPSENGNIL
+1703 RNPSEDGNIL

-1732 QMSEDVV
+1732 QMTEDVV

-1768 VLSASQTSEKL
+1768 VLNASQTSEKL

-1787 LGAKALTDVVIYANM
+1787 LGGKALTDVVIYANM

-1835 PKKRTAIQNNIS
+1835 PKKQKALRGDIS

-1886 LMFRM
+1886 QMFRM

-1912 AADIKSEDRI
+1912 AADLKSEDRI

-2123 PQNDVDWYLS
+2123 PQNDVDWWLS
-2133 LGAKATFY
+2133 LGSKATFY

-2150 VVNLLQLPI
+2150 VVNLLQLPV

-2184 FLTGKR
+2184 FLTGSR
-2190 IGNPFKDKDGNLK
+2190 MGNPFRNKDGNLK

-2265 SFMQSLRR
+2265 SFTQSLRR

-2338 LTSKAMFDFSN
+2338 LTNKSMFDFSN

-2373 MTSLLLRSFVGMIP
+2373 MTSLLLRSLVGMLP
-2387 LQRNKGGKLAA
+2387 LLNKEGKLAA
-2398 ARMFFGVAAMTTL
+2398 ARTFFGVAAMTTL
-2411 FGGLR
+2411 LGGLR
-2416 ASQFYMLALGA
+2416 ASWLYMWALGA
-2427 YGIYEFVKET
+2427 YGIYEFVKEA

-2450 GGYVSEET
+2450 GGYVSQET
-2458 IQREMMKFADEKGRE
+2458 IQREMLKFADEKGRE
-2473 LSKKDMD
+2473 LSKKDME

-2487 IPETFGPGGT
+2487 IPETFGPDGT
-2497 MQKALG
+2497 VANALG

-2564 AAIPAAGFRAWKEAN
+2564 AAVVAAPIRAAKEAN
-2579 AGNIDKAVEAG
+2579 AGNLDKAVEAV
-2590 MPAFLKNPLKA
+2590 MPAALKNIFKA
-2601 MRLEEEGLVVGKN
+2601 ARLEEEGLVVGKN

-2625 DVYTLAMQSLGFTEA
+2625 DVYTLALQSAGFTEA
-2640 STSRAMQLD
+2640 GTSRDMQLS
-2649 IKAGEIEEEVGK
+2649 IKEGEIEEEVGK
-2661 QATELLDQRY
+2661 QATDLLDQRY

-2684 NLKNWKRVER
+2684 NLKDWKRVER
-2694 DITVYNLNYPS
+2694 DITVYNMNYPS
-2705 NEITDKDKDKSF
+2705 NTITDEDKDKSF
-2717 QSKSKVA
+2717 QSKSKMA

-2729 GLGFNPKIPVRQP
+2729 GLGYNPRIPVRQP

-2748 NEMLKDK
+2748 ANMTKGE